1 MESAKIPK
9 LLQNE
14 LLAIENAIK
23 SESVTAST
31 VHSAKNVIELVES
44 RSGASSEQVATLAR
58 IVGSYCNLLVSD
70 EPVFVA
76 ENPRQKLRK
85 LMLETISRLPTQ
97 EAIIKRNEQQV
108 SAMTFAII
116 KRDNEDNASIAL
128 KILIDLYKNCRPG
141 ISAEVR
147 DFLATVRNMYQ
158 TLPTAI
164 EHFFENPPSYGPG
177 ETPDETKIGYPTKQT
192 YRVNANHQ
200 IVTSGGTL
208 ITRTYIPKAL
218 NSLVVLI
225 EAPIA
230 VVLMYQLYRE
240 RLEDLF
246 QIISSI
252 LSLAPSAQAMARP
265 TFRRELYVN
274 LIGVQIKSLS
284 LVAYFVKLFPQNIM
298 PYSRDLLLGL
308 LETLK
313 SCPSEKAAYRK
324 ELIIA
329 VRHISNTDLK
339 QAFIPHLKELFDD
352 RILFGRGLT
361 VREHIR
367 PLGYHVIAE
376 LVHQLRTYLPYETLS
391 AAVYTYMTNIHD
403 DSLQLGAHVFSAK
416 LVVTLIDCIRQ
427 CKDPSI
433 SPKEIRK
440 LLFRIMQVFTERL
453 YSLASFELVVLKKVQ
468 PSEDEEERR
477 QTETSLQDNKQLLK
491 LLVCGAKLVTI
502 YLFSHRINEMNMQNR
517 LQTDFGPRERQL
529 YHKFGT
535 NVLKAIDIYSIST
548 GVKSTSDGREKD
560 LKDTLEYFANT
571 FLNLPLPA
579 FKIVSSD
586 IMEFLIER
594 MHENPLLHH
603 VAHPILTRQHYSFE
617 FSSILVKHAI
627 AKMPE
632 MGNPGKRSGL
642 YLLLFKQLF
651 GTVIHLRGENE
662 EMLRPHLEQIV
673 SGALKHAINAKDPQN
688 FFMLL
693 RSLFRSISGGVHEKL
708 YQEFLPILPK
718 LLRHMNHL
726 QAELHW
732 PDMHDLFIELCLTVP
747 VRLSYLLPLMNELM
761 EPLVEALKGGPTL
774 ISQGLRTLELFVD
787 NLQPDFLQEKI
798 KPVRPEMMRALWD
811 IINRDD
817 IIRSSK
823 ERENCC
829 TAAYR
834 ILGKFGGENRSSLRE
849 APKLEW
855 VEFNKAFSQLMVLDF
870 HDNKMTIPLDNLPTD
885 ALALLSSR
893 NSNDFIRRSCVQL
906 LVLIL
911 TSLIEREQREIT
923 DKVKYNLFFTKSNDV
938 FRQKE
943 TAKLYKCGKNADI
956 PEKLMRTTIQGLI
969 YSMQF
974 EDSSISN
981 DASFHI
987 EALIR
992 HFVIVDCGFYVSPM
1006 SELPLVNDHN
1016 SKMVY
1021 VVEAMISTFGLQEC
1035 NIDKISAAVFN
1046 LVKIGYETAT
1056 LLLENGVKVTK
1067 LPFFV
1072 LVARELQQACY
1083 ERSWYVKSAARNV
1096 MKKLLDY
1103 FPLTWIYEHSL
1114 SFYKSLLYILRDL
1127 ENEVSFSTVKLTHET
1142 LWTLLE
1148 RVFFEDSPEV
1158 NLQERL
1164 SSRESLLKA
1173 LVRDIISPFKI
1184 VREFSQRTL
1193 GRLAEKFGK
1202 NTSEV
1207 ILQIV
1212 SKFENIL
1219 EIPPFL
1225 KGKLGNMNYKAIP
1238 IQIGILNGSAFCLGL
1253 DPPVFVYSQEP
1264 TAECH
1269 TFLVETFKIMSADE
1283 NYISRDCY
1291 KKWMT
1296 KNDHGYENSLTPLR
1310 IEAMRVMSHCCNI
1323 KKLREDIFSAL
1334 YQNMTQLNEKKKDD
1348 ELMKGA
1354 ESCLEFFL
1362 ENTMARKESE
1372 ITMDFIHSELKPI
1385 LEKITPRSCPRFED
1399 MDCYVIERLAVLS
1412 RLLPKTLKL
1421 YDRFA
1426 THFRETLK
1434 RLVETVHQNRSHSE
1448 LLKMAVATVEVFPLG
1463 QISDNSATNLEAL
1476 IQQIIDTEEELG
1488 FYIEEIHLHLAS
1500 FCCKVLKSDSR
1511 RVFEGILSMEKLAHP
1526 GWTRL
1531 FGQFLR
1537 YDEDFIIHEAL
1548 ISITSRI
1555 LDKVQAKKLDK
1566 HKDDKLD
1573 KPSIVLY
1580 HVIQLID
1587 KVSITVSPSNE
1598 KLGHVIKKLVHVWN
1612 TPWLNFTI
1620 NNTSPDEDFKEIL
1633 LISRIFLRFAQEFS
1647 RDTSVLFELQKV
1659 YQIRNMCQ
1667 FTEIK
1672 FWLKNDMA
1680 RGYSTDDRRFILCQI
1695 FEGWNSSEFSERVRS
1710 DIMENIA
1717 LRLLTESK
1725 DDGTLAKLLGQPG
1738 ENDLVGLAVNKVV
1751 EWSPNACDHLRVA
1764 VLHLL
1769 QFLIQ
1774 HCFDYVQDDNI
1785 FPDRF
1790 RLNRITEFS
1799 SPCIAPE
1806 ATAMEPFTKFNGH
1819 LLLAMIAE
1827 KHNVDPTMTLDLYER
1842 LLRAFGMHSKVLVD
1856 QALDILI
1863 NKLARDGR
1871 VDDIAAVTRRILVEE
1886 FQILRA
1892 SAQLSHVV
1900 GLIERH
1906 GDVFFA
1912 CKDKPALIGVMVPN
1926 MSRLSNSNF
1935 NEQRCLAVKLAVMLI
1950 NWQKR
1955 SLQASPS
1962 VSIVEKKHAETII
1975 NFLIRIMNQYFGND
1989 QSGQS
1994 ADIINKCKNV
2004 FSTIYEFSLW
2014 ENIPL
2019 RLQAIEK
2026 CFESIDG
2033 SDQKALEAVSA
2044 MMTLKELVHIVPNS
2058 INEILTMQQT
2068 LINLICRADLR
2079 IYAGLKNL
2087 LKEIVAKYGSH
2098 PSLQPLRDAISQQLN
2113 EGFSQC
2119 ENSADP
2125 LPEMRRYLILVDSC
2139 KELPRLVE
2147 DVSYNLV
2154 RLFQRVAKEHISSS
2168 ITPQNARSDD
2178 RQNGLIQSQILTI
2191 FEILQ
2196 GRLNVINVEARKTFL
2211 SQQSVTSVVQ
2221 LIEKSDSFAI
2231 IEAIVDS
2238 VADWVKSGT
2247 LTPKE
2252 RGLIL
2257 PKLFV
2262 NLSKRL
2268 EDLAEDK
2275 KFDKEKLLKVQGRYL
2290 DIIFNVYYSERGTDG
2305 TGNQGDMIPKLE
2317 GAYLWGM
2324 GHSDRNTRVKFF
2336 ELYSEWVPSDITQA
2350 VLFIF
2355 STQIWDQLT
2364 TNFLPIALALLLKRM
2379 SKLKP
2384 TLLRRMSI
2392 FQGLASLFESAK
2404 LLNSYDEEGI
2414 GPAHHRKL
2422 FCQVASCNSEINDN
2436 FVAENLLESLSE
2448 LCFVSPKLA
2457 RHVWKFVFPTVWKVI
2472 PPKQQPVVGKHL
2484 RQFMLLSHPSHRT
2497 EDMVAFVESI
2507 INLSPPIE
2515 IKPYHL
2521 RYLSQTYPLQP
2532 LAAVTLEDM
2541 IAKEQVASK
2550 RDHFDLDQPPGQSA
2564 AVVLA
2569 QIYDFLGEAT
2579 WKTSV
2584 WETRCQFAE
2593 TTKALQFMEQAKY
2606 DDAQTLLE
2614 KLIHSEKQKHTLS
2627 VKEHSEYDLWRESW
2641 ITCCKELNSWESLYS
2656 HAAHQK
2662 DTVLAAE
2669 CCWKLPNTWN
2679 IMKDAV
2685 ATLEQS
2691 SKSHHTWRVHLYKGY
2706 LSIRNCIEDVRK
2718 EIDFDVS
2725 LVDKHAKMAAL
2736 EAIRAWRKLPK
2747 IVSSAHAPLLRAAH
2761 QIVELNE
2768 AATIHE
2774 SLCENLIGTEKG
2786 KEQIKDIVKRWK
2798 NRLPL
2803 ISDPLSHWSDIVTWH
2818 HHQYQSI
2825 VTQYEQIG
2833 TDQSNVGMHASA
2845 TDFIYYAR
2853 IARIHGQLTSA
2864 LESLQQ
2870 INQIPSVSVFDCYIR
2885 TIEQIKCYL
2894 TMNNHDDRHLRV
2906 IQETSL
2912 RFFKP
2917 PEQAEILALKAKL
2930 QSKVKNPVQDP
2941 SLTFCQ
2947 AVQVHDSVQAWGH
2960 WAEWLVTENLEK
2972 AVATKKECAAHA
2984 ASALT
2989 ALLQASRQ
2997 QCSGGFMPNVIYC
3010 LTWDDTEVVLD
3021 VLDQIADSVPAIQW
3035 LPWVSQLINSLCK
3048 TTKNIEFAQRR
3059 EDRLRTILYKVAKK
3073 YPLAVYLPIRTKY
3086 LSLKMENKLKNR
3098 NVDSAT
3104 GCCCSRLMYLL
3115 RDDFPPL
3122 LASTEA
3128 MIETIKG
3135 IRETWT
3141 EALLRQMRR
3150 LLKCCLH
3157 IQFRNSNSVTAAKEA
3172 EYLDF
3177 IRSLRHSVID
3187 FKKNVQDKTA
3197 LVEDE
3202 QTAKKFYEEFP
3213 RDLNLQVELNDE
3225 SKVNIA
3231 ELANAV
3237 PLWSTRLRKWIR
3249 KLENVVK
3256 NGRKYF
3262 YLDNSRYID
3271 GEIEIPGQSL
3281 EPKEPKTFVRLAKII
3296 SKGVVLDQFD
3306 AIAKEIFFLGKNGRV
3321 YSFLCFVDE
3330 QFPPLHDSE
3339 PRREERSS
3347 QLKRAINPILSSSR
3361 LTSRRGLTVE
3371 ALKIVPLGPLQKLVE
3386 HKGDGQTL
3394 WQIYQKSCL
3403 KKQDRDAPLT
3413 SYYARIPSPQ
3423 KGTPLSDSLL
3433 KELFANI
3440 THSYL
3445 PKDTFLN
3452 WAQATYPSH
3461 VDFLTF
3467 KGRFLLSIAV
3477 QSVVSYCYNLN
3488 AVPPSRWLIDRK
3500 TGSLF
3505 IMGQKIESGMPK
3517 SIRLTPNLMSML
3529 TFCGSPHALV
3539 EAMQSTCQSLLA
3551 ESFVTS
3557 GVSKAIIRDEELVDD
3572 TTAWGI
3578 ATQSKATSVAVNLE
3592 KINKDATK
3600 IVLHASN
3607 PTMLARADPFFYP
3620 WL

>member
-1 MESAKIPK
+1 MDSARVTK

-14 LLAIENAIK
+14 LLTIENAIK
-23 SESVTAST
+23 SDSVNHST
-31 VHSAKNVIELVES
+31 VQAAKNIIELVES
-44 RSGASSEQVATLAR
+44 RAGASGEQVQSLIR
-58 IVGSYCNLLVSD
+58 IVAAYCHLLAND

-97 EAIIKRNEQQV
+97 ESVIKRNEREISSMCFQL
-108 SAMTFAII
+108 I
-116 KRDNEDNASIAL
+116 KKDNEDNASIAL
-128 KILIDLYKNCRPG
+128 KILIDLYKNCRPP
-141 ISAEVR
+141 ISSDVR
-147 DFLATVRNMYQ
+147 DFLITVRMMYQ
-158 TLPTAI
+158 SLPGSM
-164 EHFFENPPSYGPG
+164 EHFFENPPKYVPG
-177 ETPDETKIGYPTKQT
+177 QTPDETKIGFLTKMT
-192 YRVNANHQ
+192 YRVNAHNQ
-200 IVTSGGTL
+200 IVNSGGTL
-208 ITRTYIPKAL
+208 TTRTYIPKAL

-240 RLEDLF
+240 RLDDLF
-246 QIISSI
+246 QLISAVLA
-252 LSLAPSAQAMARP
+252 LSPSPQAIARP
-265 TFRRELYVN
+265 DFRRELYVN

-308 LETLK
+308 LRTLK

-329 VRHISNTDLK
+329 VRHISNTELK

-352 RILFGRGLT
+352 QILFGQGLT

-376 LVHQLRTYLPYETLS
+376 LVHQLRTMLPYEIIS
-391 AAVYTYMTNIHD
+391 AAVFTYMTNLHD
-403 DSLQLGAHVFSAK
+403 DTLQLGAHVFSAK

-427 CKDPSI
+427 SKDPSLTQ
-433 SPKEIRK
+433 KEARK
-440 LLFRIMQVFTERL
+440 LLMKIMNVFTDRL
-453 YSLASFELVVLKKVQ
+453 VSMANYDLICIRKSKPPK
-468 PSEDEEERR
+468 DEEERR
-477 QTETSLQDNKQLLK
+477 QMEATFQENKQLLK
-491 LLVCGAKLVTI
+491 LLVCGAKMVTI
-502 YLFSHRINEMNMQNR
+502 YLYSHRINEMNIHSR
-517 LQTDFGPRERQL
+517 LPDFGPSERQL
-529 YHKFGT
+529 YNKFGV
-535 NVLKAIDIYSIST
+535 NVLKSVDIYTLSSV
-548 GVKSTSDGREKD
+548 GKSDKD

-586 IMEFLIER
+586 IMEFLIDR

-673 SGALKHAINAKDPQN
+673 SGALKHAVHAKDPQN

-718 LLRHMNHL
+718 LLRAMNHL

-798 KPVRPEMMRALWD
+798 RPVRPQMMRALWD

-829 TAAYR
+829 TAAFR

-849 APKLEW
+849 APQLEW
-855 VEFNKAFSQLMVLDF
+855 VDFNKAFSQIMVMEFSDV
-870 HDNKMTIPLDNLPTD
+870 KMEIPLEKLAES
-885 ALALLSSR
+885 ALELLGSKE
-893 NSNDFIRRSCVQL
+893 SNDFTRRSCVQL

-911 TSLIEREQREIT
+911 TSFIEKEQREIT
-923 DKVKYNLFFTKSNDV
+923 DQVKYNLFFTKANDL

-943 TAKLYKCGKNADI
+943 TAKLFKCGKNMDI
-956 PEKLMRTTIQGLI
+956 PENLIRKTIQGLI
-969 YSMQF
+969 YSLQF
-974 EDSSISN
+974 EDSSIS
-981 DASFHI
+981 DVARFHI
-987 EALIR
+987 ETLIR
-992 HFVIVDCGFYVSPM
+992 HLVIADCGFYVSPM
-1006 SELPLVNDHN
+1006 SELPLMNDQN

-1021 VVEAMISTFGLQEC
+1021 IVEAIVNTFELQEC
-1035 NIDKISAAVFN
+1035 NIDVISSAVFS
-1046 LVKIGYETAT
+1046 LVKVAYETAT

-1072 LVARELQQACY
+1072 VIARELQQVCY
-1083 ERSWYVKSAARNV
+1083 ERSWYIKSAARNV
-1096 MKKLLDY
+1096 IEKLLEY
-1103 FPLTWIYEHSL
+1103 FPLTWVYEHSL
-1114 SFYKSLLYILRDL
+1114 PFYKALLYILRDL
-1127 ENEVSFSTVKLTHET
+1127 ENEVSFSTVELTHAT
-1142 LWTLLE
+1142 LWKLIQ
-1148 RVFFEDSPEV
+1148 RVFLDDSKNINPQDT
-1158 NLQERL
+1158 NLA
-1164 SSRESLLKA
+1164 RESLLKA
-1173 LVRDIISPFKI
+1173 MVADIISPFKI
-1184 VREFSQRTL
+1184 VRDFSQKTL
-1193 GRLAEKFGK
+1193 QRIAKEAGK
-1202 NTSEV
+1202 DTSEI

-1212 SKFENIL
+1212 GKYETIL
-1219 EIPPFL
+1219 EIPPFQL
-1225 KGKLGNMNYKAIP
+1225 PSKGKLGNMNYKAIP

-1253 DPPVFVYSQEP
+1253 DPPVFAYSPEP

-1283 NYISRDCY
+1283 NYINRDCY
-1291 KKWMT
+1291 KKWMI
-1296 KNDHGYENSLTPLR
+1296 KNEHGYENSLTPLR

-1334 YQNMTQLNEKKKDD
+1334 YQNMTQLKEKKKDE
-1348 ELMKGA
+1348 ELMKSA
-1354 ESCLEFFL
+1354 EACLEFFL
-1362 ENTMARKESE
+1362 EKTMAKKETE

-1434 RLVETVHQNRSHSE
+1434 RIVETVHQSRSHTD
-1448 LLKMAVATVEVFPLG
+1448 LLKMAVATAEVFPLG
-1463 QISDNSATNLEAL
+1463 QISENSAANLEAL
-1476 IQQIIDTEEELG
+1476 MQLIIDTEEELG
-1488 FYIEEIHLHLAS
+1488 FYLEEVHAHLAM
-1500 FCCKVLKSDSR
+1500 FFCKVIKFDSQKAY
-1511 RVFEGILSMEKLAHP
+1511 ENLLSMEKLAHP

-1531 FGQFLR
+1531 IGQFLAFDKER
-1537 YDEDFIIHEAL
+1537 VLHEAL
-1548 ISITSRI
+1548 IFTTSNIIDKTLQHGKIDR
-1555 LDKVQAKKLDK
+1555 LDKS
-1566 HKDDKLD
+1566 
-1573 KPSIVLY
+1573 SIILY
-1580 HVIQLID
+1580 HVIQLIE
-1587 KVSITVSPSNE
+1587 KISQSIKLSDE
-1598 KLGHVIKKLVHVWN
+1598 KLQPLIKKLVNVWN
-1612 TPWLNFTI
+1612 TTWLNNKI
-1620 NNTSPDEDFKEIL
+1620 QNTCPTEDYREIV
-1633 LISRIFLRFAQEFS
+1633 LIADIFLRAVKECH
-1647 RDTSVLFELQKV
+1647 RDTIILFELQKV
-1659 YQIRNMCQ
+1659 FQIRNMCQ
-1667 FTEIK
+1667 FSEVK
-1672 FWLKNDMA
+1672 FWLKNEMPRSFSA
-1680 RGYSTDDRRFILCQI
+1680 EDRHFVLRQI
-1695 FEGWNSSEFSERVRS
+1695 FENWNKNDFSERVKA

-1717 LRLLTESK
+1717 IPLLVQSR
-1725 DDGTLAKLLGQPG
+1725 DDKSLERVLGQPG
-1738 ENDLVGLAVNKVV
+1738 RYDLVGIAVAQVV
-1751 EWSPNACDHLRVA
+1751 EWNPDASDHVKVS

-1769 QFLIQ
+1769 QFLVQNCYSYIQ
-1774 HCFDYVQDDNI
+1774 DSND
-1785 FPDRF
+1785 PTERF
-1790 RLNRITEFS
+1790 RISRITEYS
-1799 SPCIAPE
+1799 SPCIASD
-1806 ATAMEPFTKFNGH
+1806 ATSMEPFTKFNGH
-1819 LLLAMIAE
+1819 LLLAMIA
-1827 KHNVDPTMTLDLYER
+1827 KNFNVDRAVVLDLYER
-1842 LLRAFGMHSKVLVD
+1842 LLRAFGMHSKILVD

-1863 NKLARDGR
+1863 GKLSKDGR
-1871 VDDIAAVTRRILVEE
+1871 MDDVAAVTRRILVEE

-1906 GDVFFA
+1906 SDTFFE
-1912 CKDKPALIGVMVPN
+1912 CKDKSGLVGVMVPN
-1926 MSRLSNSNF
+1926 MSRLSSSNF
-1935 NEQRCLAVKLAVMLI
+1935 SEQRCLAVKLGAMLI

-1955 SLQASPS
+1955 SLESPNP

-1975 NFLIRIMNQYFGND
+1975 SFLIRIMNQYFSTVE
-1989 QSGQS
+1989 QSGAS
-1994 ADIINKCKNV
+1994 AEIINKCKGV
-2004 FSTIYEFSLW
+2004 FKTIYENNLW

-2019 RLQAIEK
+2019 RLQVIEK

-2033 SDQKALEAVSA
+2033 SEQKSSEAVSA

-2058 INEILTMQQT
+2058 INEVLAMQDT
-2068 LINLICRADLR
+2068 LINLICKADLR

-2087 LKEIVAKYGSH
+2087 LKEIVSKYGSH
-2098 PSLQPLRDAISQQLN
+2098 PNLQPMRETISHQLN

-2125 LPEMRRYLILVDSC
+2125 IPEMRRYLILVDSC
-2139 KELPRLVE
+2139 KELPGLVE

-2154 RLFQRVAKEHISSS
+2154 RLFHRVSKEHLSTNVMS
-2168 ITPQNARSDD
+2168 PQNPRNDE
-2178 RQNGLIQSQILTI
+2178 RQSGLIQGQILTI

-2196 GRLNVINVEARKTFL
+2196 GRLSSINTEARKTFL
-2211 SQQSVTSVVQ
+2211 SQQSVTSVIQ
-2221 LIEKSDSFAI
+2221 LIERSDSIAL
-2231 IEAIVDS
+2231 IEAIVES
-2238 VADWVKSGT
+2238 TASWVKSGI
-2247 LTPKE
+2247 LTAKE

-2262 NLSKRL
+2262 NLSRRL
-2268 EDLAEDK
+2268 EDLFDEK
-2275 KFDKEKLLKVQGRYL
+2275 KIEKERLIKVQARYL
-2290 DIIFNVYYSERGTDG
+2290 DIIFNVYYDERGTDG
-2305 TGNQGDMIPKLE
+2305 TGNQGDLIPKLE

-2324 GHSDRNTRVKFF
+2324 SHSDRTMRMKFF
-2336 ELYSEWVPSDITQA
+2336 DLYSEWVPNDITQA

-2355 STQIWDQLT
+2355 STQIWDQLS
-2364 TNFLPIALALLLKRM
+2364 TNFLPIALALLLRRVNKQ
-2379 SKLKP
+2379 KP
-2384 TLLRRMSI
+2384 SLLRRIPI
-2392 FQGLASLFESAK
+2392 FQSLATLFESGK
-2404 LLNSYDEEGI
+2404 LLNDYDEDGI
-2414 GPAHHRKL
+2414 GPDRHREL
-2422 FCQVASCNSEINDN
+2422 FSRLTSSNNEISEN
-2436 FVAENLLESLSE
+2436 FNAENLLGCLSE
-2448 LCFVSPKLA
+2448 LGFASPKLA
-2457 RHVWKFVFPTVWKVI
+2457 RYVWKFVFPSIWKAI
-2472 PPKQQPVVGKHL
+2472 PTKQHQIVGKHL

-2497 EDMVAFVESI
+2497 DDIVAFVESI
-2507 INLSPPIE
+2507 VSLSPPVDL
-2515 IKPYHL
+2515 KPYHL
-2521 RYLSQTYPLQP
+2521 RYLSETYPLQP
-2532 LAAVTLEDM
+2532 LAAVTLEET
-2541 IAKEQVASK
+2541 IAREQSQGK
-2550 RDHFDLDQPPGQSA
+2550 RDVVDLEQPPGQNA

-2569 QIYDFLGEAT
+2569 QIYDHLGEAT

-2584 WETRCQFAE
+2584 WESRCQFAE
-2593 TTKALQFMEQAKY
+2593 TSKALHFMEQAKY

-2614 KLIHSEKQKHTLS
+2614 KLIHSEKQKQNLS
-2627 VKEHSEYDLWRESW
+2627 PKDYSEYDLWRESW

-2685 ATLEQS
+2685 VTLEQS
-2691 SKSHHTWRVHLYKGY
+2691 SKSHQTWRVHLYKGY
-2706 LSIRNCIEDVRK
+2706 LSIRKCIEDVNK
-2718 EIDFDVS
+2718 EVDFDVAV
-2725 LVDKHAKMAAL
+2725 VDKHSRMSVL

-2774 SLCENLIGTEKG
+2774 CLGGSLIGTEKG
-2786 KEQIKDIVKRWK
+2786 KESIKDIVKRWK

-2894 TMNNHDDRHLRV
+2894 TMNNQDDRHLKV

-2917 PEQAEILALKAKL
+2917 PEQSEILALKAKL
-2930 QSKVKNPVQDP
+2930 QGKVKSPPQDP

-2960 WAEWLVTENLEK
+2960 WAEWLVAENLEK
-2972 AVATKKECAAHA
+2972 AVASNKDCAPHA
-2984 ASALT
+2984 ATALT

-2997 QCSGGFMPNVIYC
+2997 QASGTFMPNVIYC
-3010 LTWDDTEVVLD
+3010 LTWDFTEPVLE

-3035 LPWVSQLINSLCK
+3035 LPWIPQLINSLCRPCGHS
-3048 TTKNIEFAQRR
+3048 ELAQRR
-3059 EDRLRTILYKVAKK
+3059 EDRLRTILYKIAKK

-3086 LSLKMENKLKNR
+3086 LSVKMENKQKNI

-3115 RDDFPPL
+3115 RDEFPPL

-3135 IRETWT
+3135 IRETWA
-3141 EALLRQMRR
+3141 ESLIRQMRG

-3157 IQFRNSNSVTAAKEA
+3157 IQYSNTNSVNAAKEPA
-3172 EYLDF
+3172 YLDF
-3177 IRSLRHSVID
+3177 IKSLRHSVAD
-3187 FKKNVQDKTA
+3187 FRKNVQGEVA
-3197 LVEDE
+3197 DE
-3202 QTAKKFYEEFP
+3202 QSMKKFLEEYP
-3213 RDLNLQVELNDE
+3213 RDLGLQAVLEDE
-3225 SKVNIA
+3225 SKINIS
-3231 ELANAV
+3231 EMANLI
-3237 PLWSTRLRKWIR
+3237 PQCSTKLRKWIR
-3249 KLENVVK
+3249 KLENVIK
-3256 NGRKYF
+3256 NGKKYF
-3262 YLDNSRYID
+3262 YLSNWRYID
-3271 GEIEIPGQSL
+3271 GEIEVPGQSL
-3281 EPKEPKTFVRLAKII
+3281 EPKEPKTFIRVSKII
-3296 SKGVVLDQFD
+3296 SKGVILDQFD
-3306 AIAKEIFFLGKNGRV
+3306 AIVKQISFLGKNGRI
-3321 YSFLCFVDE
+3321 YKFLCFVDD
-3330 QFPPLHDSE
+3330 QFPPQHASE

-3347 QLKRAINPILSSSR
+3347 QLKRAINPILSTSR
-3361 LTSRRGLTVE
+3361 LTSRRGLTIE
-3371 ALKIVPLGPLQKLVE
+3371 SLKIIPLGPLQKLVE
-3386 HKGDGQTL
+3386 HKEDGETL
-3394 WQIYQKSCL
+3394 WQIYQKSCI
-3403 KKQDRDAPLT
+3403 KKQDRDSPLS
-3413 SYYARIPSPQ
+3413 SYFSRISSPQ
-3423 KGTPLSDSLL
+3423 KENAPSDSLL
-3433 KELFANI
+3433 KETFSNI
-3440 THSYL
+3440 THSYV
-3445 PKDTFLN
+3445 PKDIFFN
-3452 WAQATYPSH
+3452 WAKSTFPSH
-3461 VDFLTF
+3461 VDFLAF

-3488 AVPPSRWLIDRK
+3488 AVAPSRWLIDRK

-3505 IMGQKIESGMPK
+3505 IIGQKIESSSPK
-3517 SIRLTPNLMSML
+3517 SIRLTPNLMSIL

-3539 EAMQSTCQSLLA
+3539 EAIQSTCQSMLA
-3551 ESFVTS
+3551 DSFVTN
-3557 GVSKAIIRDEELVDD
+3557 GVSKAIIRDEELIAD
-3572 TTAWGI
+3572 TNAWGI
-3578 ATQSKATSVAVNLE
+3578 ATQTKANAVALNLE
-3592 KINKDATK
+3592 KLNKDATK
-3600 IVLHASN
+3600 IVLQASN
-3607 PTMLARADPFFYP
+3607 PAMLARADPSFYP